1 MAAAGGEHGVE
12 HPVGRGEVALHE
24 DGGQGEDVPDVVEA
38 VAGVVFRKVVSGA
51 EVDPEEVAE
60 GIIVLDA
67 VEAAEGDAAG
77 VGVGGVYGI
86 EEVVEVLGEEIAFLG
101 GGLFGALGG
110 GHGPLV
116 DVEEDARPDF
126 AVGGDEGVG
135 GVFVEIEFS
144 LVGAVAVAIPAVFL
158 EEGEDGLGEAVFFA
172 GGGEARGEQGQASE
186 RHGGE
191 GGVAHG
197 GGNGAKKLRLPLR
210 LSYPKGG
217 SADCGKRRA
226 FPLRGW
232 LRGGSWRVMSSARQS
247 LLELLRRKSVMYGD
261 FTLASGKRSDFYC
274 DARLTTLDPQGA
286 VWLGEVAW
294 GLIQEK
300 AAALGVSP
308 VAVGGLTMGAD
319 PVALAI
325 GIGSVRA
332 GGPGLQC
339 FSIRKQAKAHGRTKL
354 IEGNFQAGDTVVVV
368 DDTITTGGS
377 TLEAIEKIR
386 AEGGKVAFALVLVDR
401 SEGGLEAIEA
411 TGVPVVA
418 IFSRADID
426 SARGT
431 S

>member
-1 MAAAGGEHGVE
+1 
-12 HPVGRGEVALHE
+12 
-24 DGGQGEDVPDVVEA
+24 
-38 VAGVVFRKVVSGA
+38 
-51 EVDPEEVAE
+51 
-60 GIIVLDA
+60 
-67 VEAAEGDAAG
+67 
-77 VGVGGVYGI
+77 
-86 EEVVEVLGEEIAFLG
+86 
-101 GGLFGALGG
+101 
-110 GHGPLV
+110 
-116 DVEEDARPDF
+116 
-126 AVGGDEGVG
+126 
-135 GVFVEIEFS
+135 
-144 LVGAVAVAIPAVFL
+144 
-158 EEGEDGLGEAVFFA
+158 
-172 GGGEARGEQGQASE
+172 
-186 RHGGE
+186 
-191 GGVAHG
+191 
-197 GGNGAKKLRLPLR
+197 
-210 LSYPKGG
+210 
-217 SADCGKRRA
+217 
-226 FPLRGW
+226 
-232 LRGGSWRVMSSARQS
+232 MSSARQS

-294 GLIQEK
+294 GLIQAK

-325 GIGSVRA
+325 GIGSVREGA
-332 GGPGLQC
+332 AGLQC
-339 FSIRKQAKAHGRTKL
+339 FSIRKQAKAHGRAKL

-411 TGVPVVA
+411 TGVPVIA

-426 SARGT
+426 SVRGT